1 MKKTKLFVLAA
12 ILCAVSASC
21 NRTTDPDLPNDGEVT
36 LTLDISTM
44 DVEMATKSSPSV
56 GDEAKINTL
65 DIYVYDMAENL
76 ASWHMV
82 DTYMRVENYTE
93 GQKIDVKTSPGSK
106 RLVVVANQT
115 VEEANKLLH
124 YEDFWDKEWL
134 YEHNSRGNFLM
145 TFDEF
150 IDLYFKSNH
159 TVKVTLKR
167 LVAKVQLRKVILN
180 IAPQYGEVKLKGAYL
195 HLVPK
200 VCNSL
205 SEERDDY
212 WQVPSE
218 DWLDEEGYVVIPG
231 YKEDVPENVVD
242 MMTCE
247 GFSGTVPC
255 SYTWESDGDYTVY
268 PFPNRTY
275 DEGFDVPDLVTKF
288 VIELEIAGYPT
299 FYTIGLPGLSANC
312 FYDIKS
318 VTINRIG
325 APERDYYVGNSSISA
340 TAEVNVWED
349 GEFKGLFCGTDTGEE
364 GVFVF

>member
-1 MKKTKLFVLAA
+1 MKKTKLIGLAA
-12 ILCAVSASC
+12 VLCAVSVSC
-21 NRTTDPDLPNDGEVT
+21 NRTIDPVLPNDGEVT
-36 LTLDISTM
+36 LKLDISAM
-44 DVEMATKSSPSV
+44 DVEMATKTSPSV
-56 GDEAKINTL
+56 GDEANINTL

-76 ASWHMV
+76 ASFHMI
-82 DTYMRVENYTE
+82 DTYMRVENYTAGE
-93 GQKIDVKTSPGSK
+93 SITIRTSPGSK
-106 RLVVVANQT
+106 RLVVVANQA
-115 VEEANKLLH
+115 EEDANKLLK
-124 YEDFWDKEWL
+124 YEDFWDNEWL
-134 YEHNSRGNFLM
+134 YEQNSRGNFLM
-145 TFDEF
+145 TFDQAL
-150 IDLYFKSNH
+150 DLYTNS
-159 TVKVTLKR
+159 TRRIEVSLKR
-167 LVAKVQLRKVILN
+167 LVAKVQLRKVIINL
-180 IAPQYGEVKLKGAYL
+180 APQYEEVKLKGAYV

-200 VCNSL
+200 VYNQL
-205 SEERDDY
+205 SEDREDY

-218 DWLDEEGYVVIPG
+218 DWLDDEGYVVIEG

-325 APERDYYVGNSSISA
+325 APERDYYVGNSTISA
-340 TAEVNVWED
+340 TAVVDVWQD
-349 GEFKGLFCGTDTGEE
+349 GKFEGTFCGTDTGEE